1 MSIRHTDGTKLT
13 TSVYRKKIPGTQ
25 WLFVLTHDGYEFY
38 YDRETKK
45 SVWEMPEDLKEP
57 MEQLKNLEEESEV
70 KKKEEEAQREK
81 EAEES
86 RKRALLEEEE
96 QQLEAKRVK
105 LESDITND
113 AKEDLDKEQELDATE

>member
-1 MSIRHTDGTKLT
+1 M
-13 TSVYRKKIPGTQ
+13 YRKKIPGTQ

-57 MEQLKNLEEESEV
+57 MEQLKKLEAEAEV
-70 KKKEEEAQREK
+70 KKKEEEEAKKKEEQAQREK

-113 AKEDLDKEQELDATE
+113 AKENLDKEQELDATE